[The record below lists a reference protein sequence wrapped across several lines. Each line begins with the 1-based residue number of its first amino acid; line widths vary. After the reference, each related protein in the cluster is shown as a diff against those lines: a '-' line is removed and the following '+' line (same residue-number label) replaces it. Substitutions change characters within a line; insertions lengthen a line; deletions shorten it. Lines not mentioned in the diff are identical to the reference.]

1 VATAT
6 IGTVAGMA
14 GGVIL
19 GRNALNRR
27 RKVLG
32 VTIPGTRAGLSDV
45 AKQVGEAGRQFGK
58 LATEVRTAREKAEAI
73 GKVLS

>member
-1 VATAT
+1 
-6 IGTVAGMA
+6 MA

-19 GRNALNRR
+19 GRTAMKRP

-32 VTIPGTRAGLSDV
+32 IKLPGQTAGLSGV
-45 AKQVGEAGRQFGK
+45 AKQIGEAGRQFGK
-58 LATEVRTAREKAEAI
+58 LAGEVRAAREKAEEI